1 MMVSE
6 GKRFMARP
14 SFAHP
19 LRMRREHPRAWTWM
33 VTMLMAGLSLVIGL
47 GVSIYDGVLN
57 PLVEPAILFVLLGL
71 IAFYIPGLLMAA
83 AAIGLRRGWL
93 RMVKLG
99 ALAALAQGFM
109 ALVATFG
116 HPIIGYFSVLV
127 LIEGLLW
134 TAADF
139 YVAWGLWRALPWVLA
154 DAEAKPGFELEAI
167 EAEAV

>member
-1 MMVSE
+1 MLSE
-6 GKRFMARP
+6 GKPFMARP

-47 GVSIYDGVLN
+47 GVSIYDGVLS
-57 PLVEPAILFVLLGL
+57 PLFEPTILFVLLGL

-93 RMVKLG
+93 RIVKLG

-109 ALVATFG
+109 ALVAAFG
-116 HPIIGYFSVLV
+116 HPTVGYFSVLV
-127 LIEGLLW
+127 LIKGLLW

-139 YVAWGLWRALPWVLA
+139 YVAWRLWRALPWVAA
-154 DAEAKPGFELEAI
+154 DAEATRGFEMDVA
-167 EAEAV
+167 EAEVV